1 MMCNHGSGDKPSIK
15 ESSINQLSINKG
27 LALDNDPLAMQ
38 STGVN
43 Q

>member
-1 MMCNHGSGDKPSIK
+1 MCNHGFGDKPSID
-15 ESSINQLSINKG
+15 ESSINKPSINQG